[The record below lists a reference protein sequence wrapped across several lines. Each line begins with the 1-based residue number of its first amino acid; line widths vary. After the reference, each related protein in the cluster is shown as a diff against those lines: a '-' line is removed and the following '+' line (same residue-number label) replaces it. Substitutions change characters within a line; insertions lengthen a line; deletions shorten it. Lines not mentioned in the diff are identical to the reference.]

1 MDSVLGRDKLADMAG
16 DGERAGGT
24 CSLGAPGNVFYFV
37 HDLAEAT
44 RWYVARLSVE
54 PTVRAR
60 QLVMFDVAGTRLTLH
75 EADEFNQPGPSG
87 TVAYW
92 TVGDVDATVAQW
104 SAHGATTHRG
114 PKTIMTGERLC
125 QMLDPFGN
133 LLGLCQPPACPTRKQ
148 TRVASA
154 GSSTGSHASAKAL
167 STQSALVVSRRFVAQ
182 SETALARLLAAD
194 LSSLDSV
201 ARWVRPPGSFSI
213 LPVSASIL
221 GLAVSIDPKSLHLTC
236 PVCSRWRRR
245 RPREPPRASHGADR
259 AMGGRCSHC

>member
-1 MDSVLGRDKLADMAG
+1 MAG

-24 CSLGAPGNVFYFV
+24 CSLGAPANVFYFV

-133 LLGLCQPPACPTRKQ
+133 LFGLCQPPA
-148 TRVASA
+148 
-154 GSSTGSHASAKAL
+154 
-167 STQSALVVSRRFVAQ
+167 
-182 SETALARLLAAD
+182 
-194 LSSLDSV
+194 
-201 ARWVRPPGSFSI
+201 
-213 LPVSASIL
+213 
-221 GLAVSIDPKSLHLTC
+221 
-236 PVCSRWRRR
+236 
-245 RPREPPRASHGADR
+245 
-259 AMGGRCSHC
+259 